1 MVRFSSFTAAA
12 AALFFFGVEA
22 GPCRPLTTSLD
33 STAITTLAD
42 ATTTILAEPTAIT
55 TETDL
60 AESASSIASDTTIAS
75 VGVTTTTTFAEST
88 TTAHAESTTTTV
100 APACVETQLLS
111 NPGFDNSNSD
121 IAPWTT
127 NNGAI
132 TQSSPQSGANALAY
146 SFNDSGYNA
155 GIVEQTVTDLD
166 GTYEFSYYYRIVS
179 ISPGA
184 DFVCD
189 IELSVG
195 GTTGRGAIEDSVGG
209 WKTASIILTD
219 LSAVQASLQFTTSCR
234 GEYRQIQVNID
245 TLEFKR
251 ICSL

>member
-1 MVRFSSFTAAA
+1 MFYAN
-12 AALFFFGVEA
+12 
-22 GPCRPLTTSLD
+22 
-33 STAITTLAD
+33 
-42 ATTTILAEPTAIT
+42 
-55 TETDL
+55 
-60 AESASSIASDTTIAS
+60 
-75 VGVTTTTTFAEST
+75 
-88 TTAHAESTTTTV
+88 
-100 APACVETQLLS
+100 LS
-111 NPGFDNSNSD
+111 C
-121 IAPWTT
+121 
-127 NNGAI
+127 
-132 TQSSPQSGANALAY
+132 LRAY